1 MTGDLKNIIKI
12 NREIDEVFKNIKGI
26 AESYLSINYPEAPD
40 PDDYIDAIE
49 EQIKK
54 YREVTK

>member
-1 MTGDLKNIIKI
+1 MTSDLKDIVKV

-26 AESYLSINYPEAPD
+26 AESYLSISYPEAPD
-40 PDDYIDAIE
+40 PDDYIDTIE